1 MMKEPLNTFSYG
13 FTRLFHP
20 RAMIKKVS
28 FQLIVEPSP
37 NPDSRVSLSSTQKDA
52 LNIPRVEVD
61 WRIDPQVRRTADRSL
76 ALIATELRHSGIAHV
91 TLDPSMEVHGWPATL
106 EAEGTWHHMGTTRMH
121 SDEKKGVVDADCKV
135 HGFGNLYIAGSSV
148 FPTAGANFPTITIT
162 ALALRLAE
170 HVIGK
175 LKNVSSTLVEEV
187 DLMQNAPVAV
197 ENTVVAAINVNGLSA
212 V

>member
-1 MMKEPLNTFSYG
+1 M
-13 FTRLFHP
+13 
-20 RAMIKKVS
+20 
-28 FQLIVEPSP
+28 
-37 NPDSRVSLSSTQKDA
+37 
-52 LNIPRVEVD
+52 
-61 WRIDPQVRRTADRSL
+61 
-76 ALIATELRHSGIAHV
+76 
-91 TLDPSMEVHGWPATL
+91 
-106 EAEGTWHHMGTTRMH
+106 
-121 SDEKKGVVDADCKV
+121 

-175 LKNVSSTLVEEV
+175 LKNVSSVLVEEV
-187 DLMQNAPVAV
+187 DLVQNAPVAV